1 MQIAA
6 GREGGD
12 GGEEGRLKGGG
23 ELKGQEGMSKQREED
38 NGGGTW
44 SHAAGATE
52 EGPIG
57 ASIYSSKFLWY
68 FHLICE
74 GSNILCKQLLLITPL
89 FPLLCSS

>member
-6 GREGGD
+6 GREGD
-12 GGEEGRLKGGG
+12 EGEEGRLRGEV
-23 ELKGQEGMSKQREED
+23 ELKGQEGMSKQREEK
-38 NGGGTW
+38 GGGTW
-44 SHAAGATE
+44 SHAPGATE

-74 GSNILCKQLLLITPL
+74 GSNILCKQLLIIPL

>member
-6 GREGGD
+6 GHEGGD
-12 GGEEGRLKGGG
+12 GGEEGRLR
-23 ELKGQEGMSKQREED
+23 GMSKQREED
-38 NGGGTW
+38 KGGGTR

-57 ASIYSSKFLWY
+57 VSIYSSKFLWY

-74 GSNILCKQLLLITPL
+74 GSNSLCKQLLLIIPL